1 MIWKR
6 PSILKKL
13 HNISVRNSEP
23 LWFQD
28 YLTRTKQYVHLNV
41 AISYLKRILFDVPQS
56 SRLNLGVLCFLS
68 STSMTCPNIPP
79 FILRFLLLPQNWL
92 PLVLI
97 SSHCMNL
104 STETIKV
111 LWDPDPNPFF
121 KSTGTGMFEN
131 CKKLHFIGIKN
142 AKF

>member
-1 MIWKR
+1 MVRVYPITPQSQLKKNSR
-6 PSILKKL
+6 ATVPLNINDLKKAFDCVIMKYSSKKL

-41 AISYLKRILFDVPQS
+41 AISYLKRILFGVPQS

-111 LWDPDPNPFF
+111 L
-121 KSTGTGMFEN
+121 
-131 CKKLHFIGIKN
+131 
-142 AKF
+142 